1 MSVIISEQR
10 RPAVIFVAAN
20 VRAIRSHSPDQI
32 RAETCT
38 DGFDKNAVFNQEGEI
53 YFFQLLFFNVREKM
67 YKNIVRITESSEGFL
82 ATVDYYSCFFPL

>member
-1 MSVIISEQR
+1 MSHNKRLMSVIISQQR

-38 DGFDKNAVFNQEGEI
+38 DGFDKNTVFNQEGEI
-53 YFFQLLFFNVREKM
+53 YFSQLLFFNVTGKKCWKILFELQNPVK
-67 YKNIVRITESSEGFL
+67 VF
-82 ATVDYYSCFFPL
+82 

>member
-1 MSVIISEQR
+1 MSHDKRLMSVIISEQR

-38 DGFDKNAVFNQEGEI
+38 DGYDKNTVFNQEGEI
-53 YFFQLLFFNVREKM
+53 YFSQLLFFNVTGKNVEKHCSN
-67 YKNIVRITESSEGFL
+67 YRIQ
-82 ATVDYYSCFFPL
+82 